1 MQNGQQG
8 AAVGSGARLY
18 ACSFLDGGGHVEI
31 VDELI
36 ARLVP
41 RYARPL
47 DHQRHPDR
55 RLVDRVLTEQAVIA
69 IHLSIV

>member
-1 MQNGQQG
+1 
-8 AAVGSGARLY
+8 
-18 ACSFLDGGGHVEI
+18 LDGGGHVEI

-36 ARLVP
+36 ARLVS
-41 RYARPL
+41 RDARSL
-47 DHQRHPDR
+47 YDERHPDR